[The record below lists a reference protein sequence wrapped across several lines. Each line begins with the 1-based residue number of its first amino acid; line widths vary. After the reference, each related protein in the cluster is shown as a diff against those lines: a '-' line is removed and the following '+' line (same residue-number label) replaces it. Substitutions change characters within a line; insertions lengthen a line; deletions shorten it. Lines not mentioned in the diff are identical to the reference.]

1 MKAWAVK
8 NQRRGVEALSERDP
22 LRARKR
28 RRAHALSAP
37 RTDQHRNVPP
47 VRRELRREAPP
58 ADRLR
63 SLTGRSAGAP
73 TAR

>member
-1 MKAWAVK
+1 MGVK
-8 NQRRGVEALSERDP
+8 NQRRGVEALSGGDP
-22 LRARKR
+22 LRAHKMCRT
-28 RRAHALSAP
+28 HAFSTP
-37 RTDQHRNVPP
+37 RTDQHRNAPP

-63 SLTGRSAGAP
+63 SLTGRSAGAL